1 MNSEKEPPVKRKIK
15 INKVTNRFLP
25 LTESVISG
33 LEPEATIKDFTI
45 LSTIGE
51 GSFGKVFLVSHNKT
65 KSKYAIKRISKLDKN
80 NQEGKTYFKREIEI
94 MYKIHQNNIVRLF
107 NHFEDNEY
115 CYFVMEYIEN
125 GNLFEQPS
133 WKNNKCFPSNEVAK
147 IIKEIICAVYY
158 LHNMD
163 PPIIH
168 RDIKPENVLIDKNG
182 VAKLTDFGWSNY
194 VDSNEIRRTYC
205 GTPVYLAPEMIK
217 EIGHD
222 EHLDIWCIGVLLFEL
237 LTGNVPF
244 KGKDIDSLNNNI
256 LALKIVWPKDI
267 SNTAKNLILKILKRD
282 PEDRIS
288 LADMLKHPFFKQK
301 LNNDH
306 LEEDLIKPDGVKF
319 PPFLLSKYSIEYYDK
334 IILGNFYKEIKEKQK
349 EKEDLNENKQSNEI
363 KDNKDL
369 NNINEIKD
377 DKISNNLNN
386 LNIND
391 SIKKKDEK
399 NIKPE
404 TETIL
409 NKEQIDNNSIPM
421 NGLTSITSVE
431 NDHREEVSDDFL
443 MNNKDSMNIF
453 KDFGQE
459 SLSNFEGKESITQSI
474 GGDNFK
480 HLYSSLIKDYEKLNK
495 NYNEIA
501 SINQEQKQKIE
512 ELNSKNNLLQ
522 REKENLLKEIDKSIT
537 EKLKLQS
544 ELEIKKQKLEL
555 NEYSLKNLKNKNNIE
570 NIVDN
575 GDMFEME
582 KIIQEKNDELKK
594 MQEKINILEKKNADL
609 GLGQMQEENENLV
622 KEMDIKLKK
631 VKNYYE
637 EEIKKLKDEFK
648 KEKDNYDLII
658 KVKDDEIMR
667 LVKNKEDIKA
677 QENKKYEEVIQK
689 YEQIAK
695 DKDTEIEILKLKNKK
710 LSMIN
715 KMMKSN
721 QDNGKK

>member
-1 MNSEKEPPVKRKIK
+1 MNSDKEAPVKKKIK

-25 LTESVISG
+25 LTESVING

-94 MYKIHQNNIVRLF
+94 MYKIHQSNIVRLF

-125 GNLFEQPS
+125 GNLFQQPA
-133 WKNNKCFPSNEVAK
+133 WKNNKCFPSSDVAK

-194 VDSNEIRRTYC
+194 VDSNEVRRTYC

-256 LALKIVWPKDI
+256 LQLKIVWPKDI

-282 PEDRIS
+282 PGDRIS
-288 LADMLKHPFFKQK
+288 LVDMLKHPFFKEK

-306 LEEDLIKPDGVKF
+306 VEEDLIKPDGVKL

-334 IILGNFYKEIKEKQK
+334 IILGNFYQELKGKK
-349 EKEDLNENKQSNEI
+349 DLNEQEVKNIEQNKE
-363 KDNKDL
+363 NKENNDL
-369 NNINEIKD
+369 NNINQNGERHK
-377 DKISNNLNN
+377 S
-386 LNIND
+386 
-391 SIKKKDEK
+391 E
-399 NIKPE
+399 PE
-404 TETIL
+404 TVL
-409 NKEQIDNNSIPM
+409 NTEDIDNNSIPM
-421 NGLTSITSVE
+421 NGLTSLKSIE
-431 NDHREEVSDDFL
+431 NDQKEDVNDDFL
-443 MNNKDSMNIF
+443 MNNKNSINIF
-453 KDFGQE
+453 NEFGD
-459 SLSNFEGKESITQSI
+459 SISNFEGKESITQSI
-474 GGDNFK
+474 GGDNLK
-480 HLYSSLIKDYEKLNK
+480 QLYSSLVKDYEKLNK
-495 NYNEIA
+495 NYNDVV

-512 ELNSKNNLLQ
+512 ELNARNNLLQ
-522 REKENLLKEIDKSIT
+522 KEKENLLKEIDKSIT
-537 EKLKLQS
+537 EKLKLKS

-555 NEYSLKNLKNKNNIE
+555 NEFSIKNLKNKNNIE
-570 NIVDN
+570 NAVDN
-575 GDMFEME
+575 SDMLEME
-582 KIIQEKNDELKK
+582 KIIQEKNDELNKLR
-594 MQEKINILEKKNADL
+594 EKINLFEKKNGDL
-609 GLGQMQEENENLV
+609 GLGIIQEENKNLL
-622 KEMDIKLKK
+622 KEMDEKLKK
-631 VKNYYE
+631 VKNFYE
-637 EEIKKLKDEFK
+637 EEIKRLKDEFK

-667 LVKNKEDIKA
+667 LVKNKEDLKA
-677 QENKKYEEVIQK
+677 QVNKKYEEVIQK

-715 KMMKSN
+715 KMMQSK
-721 QDNGKK
+721 QDNSKK

>member
-1 MNSEKEPPVKRKIK
+1 MNSDKEAPVKKKIK

-25 LTESVISG
+25 LTESVING

-94 MYKIHQNNIVRLF
+94 MYKIHQSNIVRLF

-125 GNLFEQPS
+125 GNLFEQPA
-133 WKNNKCFPSNEVAK
+133 WKNNKCFPSNDVAK

-194 VDSNEIRRTYC
+194 VDSNEVRRTYC

-256 LALKIVWPKDI
+256 LQLKIVWPKDI

-282 PEDRIS
+282 PGDRIS
-288 LADMLKHPFFKQK
+288 LVDMLKHPFFKQK

-306 LEEDLIKPDGVKF
+306 LEEDLIKPDGVKL

-334 IILGNFYKEIKEKQK
+334 IILGNFYQELNGKK
-349 EKEDLNENKQSNEI
+349 DLNEQEVKNIEQNKE
-363 KDNKDL
+363 NKENNDL
-369 NNINEIKD
+369 NNINQNGERHK
-377 DKISNNLNN
+377 S
-386 LNIND
+386 
-391 SIKKKDEK
+391 E
-399 NIKPE
+399 PE
-404 TETIL
+404 TVL
-409 NKEQIDNNSIPM
+409 NTEDIDNNSIPM
-421 NGLTSITSVE
+421 NGLTSLKSIE
-431 NDHREEVSDDFL
+431 NDQKEEVNDDFL
-443 MNNKDSMNIF
+443 MNNKNSINIF
-453 KDFGQE
+453 NEFGD
-459 SLSNFEGKESITQSI
+459 SISNFEGKESITQSI
-474 GGDNFK
+474 GGDNLK
-480 HLYSSLIKDYEKLNK
+480 QLYSSLVKDYEKLNK
-495 NYNEIA
+495 NYNDVV

-512 ELNSKNNLLQ
+512 ELNARNNLLQ
-522 REKENLLKEIDKSIT
+522 KEKENLLKEIDKSIT
-537 EKLKLQS
+537 EKLKLKS

-555 NEYSLKNLKNKNNIE
+555 NEFSIKNLKNKNNIE
-570 NIVDN
+570 NAVDN
-575 GDMFEME
+575 SDMLEME
-582 KIIQEKNDELKK
+582 KIIQEKNDELNKLR
-594 MQEKINILEKKNADL
+594 EKINLFEKKNGDL
-609 GLGQMQEENENLV
+609 GLGIIQEENKNLM
-622 KEMDIKLKK
+622 KEMDEKLKK
-631 VKNYYE
+631 VKNFYE
-637 EEIKKLKDEFK
+637 EEVKRLKDEFK

-667 LVKNKEDIKA
+667 LVKNKEDLKA
-677 QENKKYEEVIQK
+677 QVNKKYEEVIQK

-715 KMMKSN
+715 KMMQSK
-721 QDNGKK
+721 QDNSKK

>member
-1 MNSEKEPPVKRKIK
+1 MNSDKEAPAKKKIK

-25 LTESVISG
+25 LTESVING

-94 MYKIHQNNIVRLF
+94 MYKIHQSNIVRLF

-125 GNLFEQPS
+125 GNLFEQPA
-133 WKNNKCFPSNEVAK
+133 WKNNKCFPSNDVAK

-194 VDSNEIRRTYC
+194 VDSNEVRRTYC

-256 LALKIVWPKDI
+256 LQLKIVWPKDI

-282 PEDRIS
+282 PGDRIS
-288 LADMLKHPFFKQK
+288 LVDMLKHPFFKQK

-306 LEEDLIKPDGVKF
+306 LEEDLIKPDGVKL

-334 IILGNFYKEIKEKQK
+334 IILGNFYQELNGKK
-349 EKEDLNENKQSNEI
+349 DLNEQEVKNIEQNKE
-363 KDNKDL
+363 NKENNDL
-369 NNINEIKD
+369 NNINQNGERHK
-377 DKISNNLNN
+377 S
-386 LNIND
+386 
-391 SIKKKDEK
+391 E
-399 NIKPE
+399 PE
-404 TETIL
+404 TVL
-409 NKEQIDNNSIPM
+409 NTEDIDNNSIPM
-421 NGLTSITSVE
+421 NGLTSLKSIE
-431 NDHREEVSDDFL
+431 NDQKEEVNDDFL
-443 MNNKDSMNIF
+443 MNNKNSINIF
-453 KDFGQE
+453 NEFGD
-459 SLSNFEGKESITQSI
+459 SISNFEGKESITQSI
-474 GGDNFK
+474 GGDNLK
-480 HLYSSLIKDYEKLNK
+480 QLYSSLVKDYEKLNK
-495 NYNEIA
+495 NYNEVV

-512 ELNSKNNLLQ
+512 ELNARNNLLQ
-522 REKENLLKEIDKSIT
+522 KEKENLLKEIDKSIT
-537 EKLKLQS
+537 EKLKLKS

-555 NEYSLKNLKNKNNIE
+555 NEFSIKNLKNKNNIE
-570 NIVDN
+570 NAVDN
-575 GDMFEME
+575 SDMLEME
-582 KIIQEKNDELKK
+582 KIIQEKNDELNKLR
-594 MQEKINILEKKNADL
+594 EKINLFEKKNGDL
-609 GLGQMQEENENLV
+609 GLGIIQEENKNLL
-622 KEMDIKLKK
+622 KEMDEKLKK
-631 VKNYYE
+631 VKNFYE
-637 EEIKKLKDEFK
+637 EEIKRLKDEFK

-667 LVKNKEDIKA
+667 LVKNKEDLKA
-677 QENKKYEEVIQK
+677 QVNKKYEEVIQK

-715 KMMKSN
+715 KMMQSK
-721 QDNGKK
+721 QDNSKK